1 LEGIT
6 LIVCH
11 PGKPARFRANVATIV
26 EKPIQILSILKRKI
40 HLVGR
45 SSRMALIETD
55 RTPRQIGGKESAKD
69 SALGDWVRAL
79 EATAP
84 IARNPQRLLLNV
96 IAELAEARGDAPAL
110 LSARETLSFAEL
122 AARANRYARWALD
135 QGVAKGDT
143 VALLMP
149 NCPDYMAIWLGI
161 SAVGGAVALL
171 NTQLRGP
178 SLAHCIDLVAPR
190 QIIVAAELR
199 DAYDTGRAPLAS
211 QPILWSHGAENGGN
225 PLHIDEAIARCAA
238 DTLSAA
244 ERRGTNIRDR
254 ALLIYTSGTTGL
266 PKAANV
272 SHHRLLQW
280 SFWFAGLMNS
290 GPDDRMYNCLPMYHS
305 IGGVVATGAVLVN
318 GGSVVIRDK
327 FSAQKFWDD
336 VCNFDCT
343 LFQYIGELCRYLVH
357 APRHPRERAHRLRLA
372 CGNGLRAEVWRQF
385 QERFDIPRVL
395 EFYAATEG
403 NFSLYNV
410 EGNVGAIGRVPS
422 FLGHRFPLALVR
434 FDHATGQPVRD
445 ADGFCIRCAT
455 GEPGEAIGRIG
466 DGAAKAG
473 GAFEGYTNTAESVRK
488 ILRDVFAHGDAWYRT
503 GDLMRK
509 DAGGFFYF
517 VDRIGDTFRWK
528 GENVATAEVAEAI
541 AAFPGVTEATVY
553 GVAVPAT
560 EGAAGM
566 ATIMADATLD
576 LAALREHLV
585 RRLPAYARPLF
596 LRIKDRIELT
606 ATFKHKKNELVRDG
620 YDPKATPDAIYFDDP
635 ARQAFVPLDA
645 ALHARLVAGAIRL

>member
-1 LEGIT
+1 
-6 LIVCH
+6 
-11 PGKPARFRANVATIV
+11 
-26 EKPIQILSILKRKI
+26 
-40 HLVGR
+40 
-45 SSRMALIETD
+45 MALIESEYAPPRVGGTD
-55 RTPRQIGGKESAKD
+55 GAKESA
-69 SALGDWVRAL
+69 SRDWIRAL

-84 IARNPQRLLLNV
+84 IARNAQRLLLDV
-96 IAELAEARGDAPAL
+96 IADLVAVRGDAPAL
-110 LSARETLSFAEL
+110 LSARDTLSFAEL

-143 VALLMP
+143 VALMMP

-171 NTQLRGP
+171 NIQLRGP
-178 SLAHCIDLVAPR
+178 SLAHCIDLVAPG
-190 QIIVAAELR
+190 QIIVAAEFHEAFETAR
-199 DAYDTGRAPLAS
+199 THLAS
-211 QPILWSHGAENGGN
+211 QPTLWSHDRNAGECSQV
-225 PLHIDEAIARCAA
+225 DQAIARYAA
-238 DTLSAA
+238 ETLTAA
-244 ERRGTNIRDR
+244 ERRDTNIRDR

-305 IGGVVATGAVLVN
+305 IGGVVATGAALVN

-336 VCNFDCT
+336 VCDFDCT

-357 APRHPRERAHRLRLA
+357 APKHPRERAHRLRLA
-372 CGNGLRAEVWRQF
+372 CGNGLRADVWREF
-385 QERFDIPRVL
+385 QERFEIPRVL

-410 EGNVGAIGRVPS
+410 EGKAGAIGRVPS
-422 FLGHRFPLALVR
+422 FLGHRYPLALVR
-434 FDHATGQPVRD
+434 FDHASGQPARN

-455 GEPGEAIGRIG
+455 DEPGEAIGRIG
-466 DGAAKAG
+466 DGASQAG
-473 GAFEGYTNTAESVRK
+473 GAFEGYTNKAESERK
-488 ILRDVFAHGDAWYRT
+488 ILRDVFARGDAWYRT

-517 VDRIGDTFRWK
+517 VDRTGDTFRWK

-541 AAFPGVTEATVY
+541 AEFPGITEATVY

-566 ATIMADATLD
+566 ATIVADDALD
-576 LAALREHLV
+576 LAALRAHLV

-606 ATFKHKKNELVRDG
+606 TTFKHKKNELARDG
-620 YDPKATPDAIYFDDP
+620 YDPTATPDPIYLDDP
-635 ARQAFVPLDA
+635 SRQAFVPLDA
-645 ALHARLVAGAIRL
+645 ALHARLAAGAIRL

>member
-1 LEGIT
+1 
-6 LIVCH
+6 
-11 PGKPARFRANVATIV
+11 
-26 EKPIQILSILKRKI
+26 
-40 HLVGR
+40 
-45 SSRMALIETD
+45 MALIEAD
-55 RTPRQIGGKESAKD
+55 RSPRQTGGKE

-84 IARNPQRLLLNV
+84 IARNPQRLLLDI
-96 IAELAEARGDAPAL
+96 IAGHAVAQGPAPAL
-110 LSARETLSFAEL
+110 LSTRETLTFAEL
-122 AARANRYARWALD
+122 AARAGRYARWALD

-143 VALLMP
+143 VALLMQ

-161 SAVGGAVALL
+161 TAAGGVVALL

-178 SLAHCIDLVAPR
+178 SLAHCIDLVAPK
-190 QIIVAAELR
+190 QIIVAAELA
-199 DAYDTGRAPLAS
+199 DAFETARAHLAN
-211 QPILWSHGAENGGN
+211 QPIRWAHGAANGDES
-225 PLHIDEAIARCAA
+225 LQIDRAIARYPGGA
-238 DTLSAA
+238 LSAA
-244 ERRGTNIRDR
+244 ERRSTHIGDR

-272 SHHRLLQW
+272 SHQRLLQW
-280 SFWFAGLMNS
+280 SLWFAGLMNS
-290 GPDDRMYNCLPMYHS
+290 GPNDRMYNCLPMYHS

-336 VCNFDCT
+336 VCDFDCT

-357 APRHPRERAHRLRLA
+357 APGHPRERAHRLRLA
-372 CGNGLRAEVWRQF
+372 CGNGLRADVWQRF

-410 EGNVGAIGRVPS
+410 EGKVGAIGRVPS

-434 FDHATGQPVRD
+434 FDRATGEPARD
-445 ADGFCIRCAT
+445 ASGFCIRCAT
-455 GEPGEAIGRIG
+455 DEPGEAIGRIG
-466 DGAAKAG
+466 DGASKAG
-473 GAFEGYTNTAESVRK
+473 GAFEGYTNKAESERK
-488 ILRDVFAHGDAWYRT
+488 ILRDVFTRGDAWYRT

-517 VDRIGDTFRWK
+517 VDRVGDTFRWK

-541 AAFPGVTEATVY
+541 AEFPGVTEATVY
-553 GVAVPAT
+553 GVAVPAA

-566 ATIMADATLD
+566 ATIVADGALD
-576 LAALREHLV
+576 LAALRTHLSL
-585 RRLPAYARPLF
+585 RLPAYARPLF
-596 LRIKDRIELT
+596 LRIKDRIEVT
-606 ATFKHKKNELVRDG
+606 ATFKHKKNELAREG
-620 YDPKATPDAIYFDDP
+620 YDPAATQDALYFDDP

-645 ALHARLVAGAIRL
+645 ALHARLIEGAIRL